1 MTAAA
6 GKYQGMDR
14 YECRKAWVADL
25 EAAGHL
31 VKTEKMTIPA
41 GECYRCHNVVEPLI
55 SEQWFVKMKPIAEPA
70 LEIARTKELK
80 FVPERFEKIYNHWL
94 EDIKDWC
101 ISRQLWWGHRIPAYY
116 CDDCGEMT
124 VSREPVTVCPKCGGV
139 HIRQDEDVLDTWFS
153 SQLWPFSTL
162 GWPEETEDLKYFY
175 PTNTL
180 VTGYDIIFFW
190 VARMAF
196 AATDEM
202 KSSPF
207 EHVLIHGLV
216 RDALGRKMSKSL
228 GNGIDPLEVIDQ
240 YGADALRFMLLSGIA
255 PGSDIRYTD
264 ERVEAARNFANK
276 LWNASR
282 FVIMNLKDEAG
293 NFLPM
298 ASAETADLQSE
309 DKWIISTINSAL
321 PDITANMESFD
332 FALAAGKIND
342 LIWDNYCDWYI
353 ELVKARLWS
362 EDEEDKKTARYV
374 LVSTLKDLLKLL
386 HPFMP
391 FITEEIWSYLPKAED
406 AKDFLMLESWPQVRE
421 LDYGYDVSVIETA
434 MDCIKAIRNIRV
446 EAEAAPSR
454 KLNARFVCDA
464 IAEER
469 VNDGLDHIIRL
480 GNLTSAE
487 LLSAEEAKYFENEET
502 ITAALPG
509 IQIFVPSDELIDFTA
524 EQARL
529 IREKDR
535 LEKEVARGE
544 GKLANEKFVAKAPAA
559 LIEEERTKLANYKD
573 MLSKTLQRL
582 ETVNAKLMK

>member
-1 MTAAA
+1 
-6 GKYQGMDR
+6 
-14 YECRKAWVADL
+14 
-25 EAAGHL
+25 
-31 VKTEKMTIPA
+31 
-41 GECYRCHNVVEPLI
+41 
-55 SEQWFVKMKPIAEPA
+55 
-70 LEIARTKELK
+70 
-80 FVPERFEKIYNHWL
+80 
-94 EDIKDWC
+94 
-101 ISRQLWWGHRIPAYY
+101 
-116 CDDCGEMT
+116 
-124 VSREPVTVCPKCGGV
+124 
-139 HIRQDEDVLDTWFS
+139 
-153 SQLWPFSTL
+153 
-162 GWPEETEDLKYFY
+162 
-175 PTNTL
+175 
-180 VTGYDIIFFW
+180 
-190 VARMAF
+190 MAF

-362 EDEEDKKTARYV
+362 DDEEDKKTARYV

-464 IAEER
+464 LAEER

-582 ETVNAKLMK
+582 DTVNAKLMK